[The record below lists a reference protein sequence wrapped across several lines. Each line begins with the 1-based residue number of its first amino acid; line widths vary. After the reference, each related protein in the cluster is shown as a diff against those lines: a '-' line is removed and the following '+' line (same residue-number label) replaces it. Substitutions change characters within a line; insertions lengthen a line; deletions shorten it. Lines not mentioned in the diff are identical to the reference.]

1 MIHSI
6 RFSKQAQQ
14 SHRQMALFFKPVQP
28 VFALVILG
36 VVLCASLIATPK
48 AHAFFSDDEAR
59 KQVNNLNEQVKA
71 AQKNLIEIHAE
82 NDVLKQENSKL
93 RGQVEALEKN
103 VDELQENLKNY
114 YQELNERLK
123 KFEPQNLE
131 VEGVKGTAQAGE
143 KQAYDDALK
152 AFKDGNLAK
161 ADKEFL
167 AFTKKYPS
175 SPYWPLAEY
184 WLANAK
190 YGNKD
195 YAGSISAVQS
205 LMKRYPDHQRVP
217 DAMITMASS
226 QLESG
231 QKAAGKKTLESVKS
245 RFGGSKAAKT
255 ATEML
260 STMK

>member
-1 MIHSI
+1 MMLV
-6 RFSKQAQQ
+6 FSVLGSPSAQ
-14 SHRQMALFFKPVQP
+14 
-28 VFALVILG
+28 
-36 VVLCASLIATPK
+36 
-48 AHAFFSDDEAR
+48 AFFSDDEAR

-71 AQKNLIEIHAE
+71 AQKNLIEIHSE

-93 RGQVEALEKN
+93 RGQVEGLEKN
-103 VDELQENLKNY
+103 VEELQENLKNY

-152 AFKDGNLAK
+152 SFKDGDLKK
-161 ADKEFL
+161 ADKEFS
-167 AFTKKYPS
+167 AFSKKYPS
-175 SPYWPLAEY
+175 SPYWPLSEY
-184 WLANAK
+184 WLANTK

-195 YAGSISAVQS
+195 YAGSISSVQS
-205 LMKRYPDHQRVP
+205 LMKRYPDHQRIP
-217 DAMITMASS
+217 DAMITMANS

-260 STMK
+260 STLK